1 MKSIT
6 PRSSE
11 PDPKQKKYKQ
21 PLEVKPEHVDFL
33 AQVGAAIEIQRLK
46 HNINIT
52 ELCKEAGISR
62 FSYYQIIRGK
72 VYWNSQTVLTIL
84 SHLNTDER
92 KFFSSL
98 KKSANPT

>member
-1 MKSIT
+1 MASIT
-6 PRSSE
+6 PRSID
-11 PDPKQKKYKQ
+11 PDRKPKKYKH

-33 AQVGAAIEIQRLK
+33 AQVGLAIEKQRQK

-52 ELCKEAGISR
+52 ALCKQVGISR
-62 FSYYQIIRGK
+62 FTYYQIINGK

-84 SHLNTDER
+84 SHLNIDEK

-98 KKSANPT
+98 KKSTNSL